1 VRVFRGALLIAQREL
16 RAYLRS
22 PFGYVV
28 AAAILLVDGLL
39 FQGFALGAG
48 ARLSA
53 DVLRD
58 FFYFASGTTMVAAI
72 LLSMRLL
79 AEERQTGTLVLL
91 NTAPVRD
98 SSIVAGKF
106 LSAFLF
112 VVLLTALTTY
122 MPLLILVNG
131 KVSLGHIVVGYLGLV
146 LLGAASVAIGLFGSA
161 LAKSQVLAAVI
172 GAGILVTM
180 LLLWLVGRVT
190 EPPVSTFLAALAL
203 HNERQEPFMRGLLKL
218 ENVVYYVMVT
228 YFFLLAATKTLE
240 ARRWR

>member
-1 VRVFRGALLIAQREL
+1 MNGAALIARREL

-22 PFGYVV
+22 PFGYIVG
-28 AAAILLVDGLL
+28 AAMLLIDGLL
-39 FQGFALGAG
+39 FQGYALGAG
-48 ARLSA
+48 PRLSA
-53 DVLRD
+53 DVLHD

-91 NTAPVRD
+91 NTAPLRD
-98 SSIVAGKF
+98 SEIVAGKF
-106 LSAFLF
+106 LSAFAF
-112 VVLLTALTTY
+112 VVLLTVLTAY

-131 KVSLGHIVVGYLGLV
+131 RVSVGHVLVGYLGLM
-146 LLGAASVAIGLFGSA
+146 LLGGASVAIGLFGSA

-172 GAGILVTM
+172 GAGILVAM

-190 EPPVSTFLAALAL
+190 DPPLNTFLAALAL
-203 HNERQEPFMRGLLKL
+203 HNDRQNAFMKGLLRAD
-218 ENVVYYVMVT
+218 NVVYYLAVT

>member
-1 VRVFRGALLIAQREL
+1 MNGAYLIARREL

-22 PFGYVV
+22 PFGYIVG
-28 AAAILLVDGLL
+28 AAMLLIDGLL
-39 FQGFALGAG
+39 FQGYALGAG

-53 DVLRD
+53 DVLHD

-91 NTAPVRD
+91 NTAPLHE
-98 SSIVAGKF
+98 SAIIAGKF
-106 LSAFLF
+106 ISAFLF
-112 VVLLTALTTY
+112 VALLTAMTIY

-131 KVSLGHIVVGYLGLV
+131 KVSAGHIAVGYLGLV
-146 LLGAASVAIGLFGSA
+146 LLGAASVAIGLFGSTIA
-161 LAKSQVLAAVI
+161 RSQVLAAII

-180 LLLWLVGRVT
+180 LLLWLVGRIT
-190 EPPVSTFLAALAL
+190 DPPLNGFLAGLAL
-203 HNERQEPFMRGLLKL
+203 HNEHQNAFMIGLLKL
-218 ENVVYYVMVT
+218 DNVVYYVAVT
-228 YFFLLAATKTLE
+228 YFFLLASVKTLE

>member
-1 VRVFRGALLIAQREL
+1 VNGALLIARREL

-22 PFGYVV
+22 PFGYIVG
-28 AAAILLVDGLL
+28 AAMLLIDGLL
-39 FQGFALGAG
+39 FQGYALGSG

-53 DVLRD
+53 DVLHD
-58 FFYFASGTTMVAAI
+58 FFYFASGTTMVASV

-91 NTAPVRD
+91 NTAPLRD
-98 SSIVAGKF
+98 SAIVAGKF
-106 LSAFLF
+106 ISAFVF
-112 VVLLTALTTY
+112 IVLLTALTMY

-131 KVSLGHIVVGYLGLV
+131 KVSAGHIAVGYLGLV

-161 LAKSQVLAAVI
+161 LARSQVLAAI
-172 GAGILVTM
+172 LGAGMLVTM
-180 LLLWLVGRVT
+180 LLLWLVGKVT
-190 EPPVSTFLAALAL
+190 DPPLNTFLAGLAL
-203 HNERQEPFMRGLLKL
+203 HNERQNAFMKGLLTL
-218 ENVVYYVMVT
+218 DNVVYYLGVT

>member
-1 VRVFRGALLIAQREL
+1 MNGALLIAGREL

-22 PFGYVV
+22 PFGYIV
-28 AAAILLVDGLL
+28 AAATLLIDGLL
-39 FQGFALGAG
+39 FQGYALGAG

-53 DVLRD
+53 DVLHD

-72 LLSMRLL
+72 LLSMRLV

-98 SSIVAGKF
+98 SEIVIGKF
-106 LSAFLF
+106 LSAFVF
-112 VVLLTALTTY
+112 VVLLTSLTVY

-131 KVSLGHIVVGYLGLV
+131 KVSVGHILVGYLGLL
-146 LLGAASVAIGLFGSA
+146 LLGAATVAIGLFGSA
-161 LAKSQVLAAVI
+161 LARSQVLAAII

-180 LLLWLVGRVT
+180 LILWIVGRVT
-190 EPPVSTFLAALAL
+190 DPPLNTFLAGLAL
-203 HNERQEPFMRGLLKL
+203 HNERQNAFMRGLLGL
-218 ENVVYYVMVT
+218 ENVVYYVGVT

>member
-1 VRVFRGALLIAQREL
+1 VSGALLIARREL

-22 PFGYVV
+22 PFGYIV
-28 AAAILLVDGLL
+28 AAALLLIDGLL
-39 FQGFALGAG
+39 FQAFALGGG

-53 DVLRD
+53 DVLHD
-58 FFYFASGTTMVAAI
+58 FFYFASGTTMVASI

-91 NTAPVRD
+91 NTAPVPD
-98 SSIVAGKF
+98 SSIVIGKF
-106 LSAFLF
+106 LSAFVF
-112 VVLLTALTTY
+112 VVLLTALTAY

-131 KVSLGHIVVGYLGLV
+131 KVSLGHIAVGYLGLL

-161 LAKSQVLAAVI
+161 LARSQVLAAII
-172 GAGILVTM
+172 GAAVLVTM
-180 LLLWLVGRVT
+180 LLLWIVARVT
-190 EPPVSTFLAALAL
+190 DPPLNTFLAALAL
-203 HNERQEPFMRGLLKL
+203 HNERQNAFMRGLLRL
-218 ENVVYYVMVT
+218 EDVVYYLAVT